1 MEIARNVLIAVARI
15 GNKAQRSSLPAKNRG
30 SVDVSAR
37 HLITVLTRSAPT
49 QRERPQG
56 HQ

>member
-30 SVDVSAR
+30 LVDVSAS
-37 HLITVLTRSAPT
+37 HLFTVLRRNVPT
-49 QRERPQG
+49 QQRPL
-56 HQ
+56 

>member
-30 SVDVSAR
+30 SVDVSAS
-37 HLITVLTRSAPT
+37 HLISVVTRSVPT
-49 QRERPQG
+49 QQG
-56 HQ
+56 PL